1 MNTYTTIQ
9 GQTWDMIAL
18 EVYGSEFYA
27 GYLMSQNI
35 KLLDYFIFPEGIIL
49 NIPELPD
56 SEATVEQPD
65 WRSDVS

>member
-18 EVYGSEFYA
+18 AVYGSELYA
-27 GYLMSQNI
+27 GYLMSQNV

-49 NIPELPD
+49 NTPNLPD

-65 WRSDVS
+65 WRNE